1 MNLLFKYILN
11 IILKNFM
18 IIKYY
23 EKIDKLAMA
32 TLLEIYSI
40 N

>member
-18 IIKYY
+18 IIKYN